1 MKKFLTS
8 AIAAVV
14 AVLSTAGPALAYDP
28 PPSVPEP
35 GTLILLGAGLI
46 GLVAVGRKHLKK

>member
-14 AVLSTAGPALAYDP
+14 AVLSTAGPALAFDP
-28 PPSVPEP
+28 ATPVPEP

-46 GLVAVGRKHLKK
+46 GLLAVGRKHLKK